1 MISHNHSGRDPAF
14 AQVGML
20 SGGFDQPS
28 HIDKDYKMQKL
39 VAIFALLLVAMLTL
53 NACGNDDPAPTPT
66 VATTA
71 AAAASAPTATLS
83 TAPTIMPTT
92 ALTPTLASPQTATGD
107 PAQGQG
113 LFVMT
118 CAACHGPKGEGVKGL
133 GKDMTTSKFIAGLSD
148 AELLAFVKKGRS
160 TSDPLNTTGVDMPPK
175 GGNPALTDEQLTNII
190 AYIRTIHKS
199 GQ

>member
-1 MISHNHSGRDPAF
+1 MISHNRSGRDSAF
-14 AQVGML
+14 TQAGML
-20 SGGFDQPS
+20 SSGFEQSS
-28 HIDKDYKMQKL
+28 HTDKDSKMQKF
-39 VAIFALLLVAMLTL
+39 VALFALLLVAMLTL
-53 NACGNDDPAPTPT
+53 NACGNDDPTPT
-66 VATTA
+66 VATTG

-83 TAPTIMPTT
+83 TAPTIMPTS
-92 ALTPTLASPQTATGD
+92 ALTPTQASTQAATGD
-107 PAQGQG
+107 PTQGQA

-118 CAACHGPKGEGVKGL
+118 CAACHGPQGEGVKGL

-148 AELLAFVKKGRS
+148 AELLAFVKQGRS

-175 GGNPALTDEQLTNII
+175 GGNPALNDEQLTNII